1 MTSSYKHRFAR
12 TFHQITRDNPELPL
26 GQRFAMANLQI
37 REAKLTSLIRE
48 LESYRGPDSSFVPAT
63 VPRARPHISAGAGP
77 ASGPFVTKIPDQWQ
91 AKPADELLRQPT
103 LDL

>member
-12 TFHQITRDNPELPL
+12 TFHQISRDNPELPL

-37 REAKLTSLIRE
+37 REAKLTSLIAE
-48 LESYRGPDSSFVPAT
+48 LESYRRPESSFVPAS
-63 VPRARPHISAGAGP
+63 VPRGGLHISAGAGP
-77 ASGPFVTKIPDQWQ
+77 ALGPFVTQIPDQW
-91 AKPADELLRQPT
+91 KPKLAEELLRQPT